1 MITCN
6 FENQNKVLLRH
17 VVVDNLVTK
26 DNQILLVKRGSKYLE
41 PYKWALPGG
50 YVERDE
56 TVKKAAKR
64 EVFEETGYQTKVID
78 LFQIIDNPDR
88 KNEDRQNISFVHLLK
103 PLKKIKEPDH
113 EIKQAKWF
121 NLNNLPNSKEIAF
134 DHLDMI
140 NNYKKYLQKPFK
152 LPLLK

>member
-41 PYKWALPGG
+41 PNKWALPGG